1 LVVSRRQQ
9 EKIHGFLEVA
19 REEGANINAGRRS
32 SLPERGFYVAPS
44 VVEAKQNMSIV
55 RDEVFGPVVAAIPF
69 DEPDEAIHLA
79 NDNSY
84 GLASYVWTSNVGTAL
99 SVAAR
104 LKSGKVA
111 INTVAPPYPSLP
123 EGGRKASGYGRD
135 QGLESIDGCLETKVI
150 LIQTRS

>member
-1 LVVSRRQQ
+1 
-9 EKIHGFLEVA
+9 
-19 REEGANINAGRRS
+19 
-32 SLPERGFYVAPS
+32 
-44 VVEAKQNMSIV
+44 MSIV

-69 DEPDEAIHLA
+69 DEPEEAIQLA

-84 GLASYVWTSNVGTAL
+84 GLASYVWTRDIGTAL

-111 INTVAPPYPSLP
+111 INTTAPPYPSIP

-150 LIQTRS
+150 FVQTRS